1 MKNLKSFKSFINEN
15 EKSNS
20 IVFDFFPFDQNP
32 EIEKPSVSLDSVDG
46 INPGDLKEGLY
57 IAHVPE
63 KTGGF
68 TRYVLQSL
76 EPATFDASVWNSK
89 MEKKQDVPGLKIE
102 DLGNYLYTATDYGLI

>member
-1 MKNLKSFKSFINEN
+1 MKNLKTFKSFINES

-20 IVFDFFPFDQNP
+20 IVFDFIPFDGNRDV
-32 EIEKPSVSLDSVDG
+32 EKPSVPLDMVNS

-63 KTGGF
+63 KSGGF

-76 EPATFDASVWNSK
+76 EPATFDASVWDSSMK
-89 MEKKQDVPGLKIE
+89 KKQEVPGLHIE
-102 DLGNYLYTATDYGLI
+102 DLGNYLYTATNYGLI